1 VRATAV
7 RKRQYP
13 GSMPDLQSA
22 IERSA
27 VGESEA
33 VWSISV
39 IDVASGAALAELGPD
54 ICLSTASIGKL
65 IALIELAE
73 RASRGEADL
82 QAIARRSDA
91 DRVADSGLWQHLV
104 ADELCLAD
112 VAMLI
117 GAVSDNLATNVLLR
131 YLGLEAVHRRGELL
145 GLEHSRLHDRV
156 RDQRTADDPPRLSSG
171 TAREL
176 AQLMRWLAWDEGSPM
191 SPGVRGLVLSWLVPG
206 TDLSMVASA
215 FGLDPLAHAGRDRGI
230 RLWNKTGTNVGVRAD
245 VGIVEGPGRRVAYA
259 VLVNWSEQASISDRS
274 RDVVL
279 DGMRQIGE
287 ALRGVVAPR
296 GARSG
301 R

>member
-1 VRATAV
+1 
-7 RKRQYP
+7 
-13 GSMPDLQSA
+13 MPDLQAA

-27 VGESEA
+27 VREHEA
-33 VWSISV
+33 EWSISV
-39 IDVASGAALAELGPD
+39 IDRVSGTTLAELDPD
-54 ICLSTASIGKL
+54 VRVSTASIGKL
-65 IALIELAE
+65 IALVELAE
-73 RASRGEADL
+73 RVSCGEAAL
-82 QAIARRSDA
+82 QTVVGRIEA

-131 YLGLEAVHRRGELL
+131 YLGLDAVQRRGRLL
-145 GLEHSRLHDRV
+145 GLEASQLHDRV

-176 AQLMRWLAWDEGSPM
+176 ARLMRGLTLDEGAPL
-191 SPGVRGLVLSWLVPG
+191 SPGVGGLVLSWLVPS
-206 TDLSMVASA
+206 TDLSMVAGA
-215 FGLDPLAHAGRDRGI
+215 FGLDPLAHAVRDRGI

-245 VGIVEGPGRRVAYA
+245 VGIAEGPELQVAYA
-259 VLVNWSEQASISDRS
+259 VLVNWSDAATLSDRS
-274 RDVVL
+274 RDDVL

-287 ALRGVVAPR
+287 AIRGLVAPR